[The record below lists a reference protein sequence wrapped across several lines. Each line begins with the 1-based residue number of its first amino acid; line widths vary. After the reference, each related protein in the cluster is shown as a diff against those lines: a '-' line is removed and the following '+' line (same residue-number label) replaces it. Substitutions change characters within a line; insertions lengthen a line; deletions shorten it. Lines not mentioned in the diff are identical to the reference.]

1 MPSDKIDIDV
11 WNNPWMIMFI
21 RNQPEKGNPVW
32 IVRNVYHFITLLIR
46 KTQNSAYKQLREFL
60 NKKNIKIFLC
70 FQY

>member
-1 MPSDKIDIDV
+1 ML
-11 WNNPWMIMFI
+11 I

-32 IVRNVYHFITLLIR
+32 MVRNVYHFITLLIR
-46 KTQNSAYKQLREFL
+46 KTQNSVYKQLREFL